1 MGIPVY
7 FSHIIREHSS
17 ILKKINQKQNNFD
30 IFFFDANSIIYDSYY
45 LNKDNYNNHN
55 HDFIESDIIKNSIE
69 KIKNIL
75 NLFHI
80 QTEVVICLDG
90 VAPLSKLNQQKQR
103 RFKSVITKHITNKKE
118 NWNTCAITPG
128 TNFMSKLNKQL
139 KIFSENHNYNFN
151 IIVLDSNH
159 NGEGEQKIFNY
170 IRSKYKI
177 NLTNYKNII
186 NKNICIYGLDSDLIM
201 LSLLHSFSIRNI
213 YLYRDTPDFIKQIN
227 NKLDPNTNYIIDIHK
242 LGVQLQDK
250 LYPNNITTYNNEY
263 IYNDSV
269 IQYVILF
276 FLLCNDFIPHIPS
289 LSIRHNA
296 IDRII
301 DTFHNIQP
309 TYNKNKLL
317 FTIKNNNF
325 FIVWSNLSQILYSL
339 SKFEFEDMKYIQ
351 TNKYDYQKKLLS
363 NYKNSNNTEDILNN
377 LCVFNT
383 DEEDYILYNSK
394 TYKNKYYELYYPDI
408 NIKNISHE
416 YFKNLLWVLQYY
428 TGGDYCDY
436 TYYYPYYIT
445 PLLSDLIKYLPYK
458 NDNILRNNSANYYFI
473 NPITQLLFVL
483 PSDYYYLIPNQY
495 YNNIDKYN
503 KINNIDILN
512 TLFNNFQKNINSVHY
527 GFHKYFFESVI
538 EFKYINIMAVDNIIK
553 KII

>member
-30 IFFFDANSIIYDSYY
+30 LIFFDANSIIYDSYY

-55 HDFIESDIIKNSIE
+55 HHFIESDIIKNSIE
-69 KIKNIL
+69 KIKNNQ

-128 TNFMSKLNKQL
+128 TNFMSKLNKEL
-139 KIFSENHNYNFN
+139 KIFSENHNYNFD
-151 IIVLDSNH
+151 IVVLDSNH

-186 NKNICIYGLDSDLIM
+186 SKNICIYGLDSDLIM

-227 NKLDPNTNYIIDIHK
+227 KRLDPNTNYIIDIHK
-242 LGVQLQDK
+242 LGVQLQHK
-250 LYPNNITTYNNEY
+250 LYPNNITTHNDKY

-276 FLLCNDFIPHIPS
+276 FLLGNDFIPHIPS

-296 IDRII
+296 IDRIM
-301 DTFHNIQP
+301 DAFHNVQP

-317 FTIKNNNF
+317 FKIKNNNF
-325 FIVWSNLSQILYSL
+325 FISWSNLSQILYSL

-351 TNKYDYQKKLLS
+351 KKKYDYQKKLLS

-383 DEEDYILYNSK
+383 DEEDYILYNSN
-394 TYKNKYYELYYPDI
+394 TYKNNYYELYSPDI
-408 NIKNISHE
+408 NVKNISYE
-416 YFKNLLWVLQYY
+416 YFKNLLWVFQYY

-445 PLLSDLIKYLPYK
+445 PLLTDLIKYLPYK
-458 NDNILRNNSANYYFI
+458 NDNILRNNNANYYFI

-483 PSDYYYLIPNQY
+483 PSDYYYLIPKQH
-495 YNNIDKYN
+495 YNNINKYS
-503 KINNIDILN
+503 KINNIDVLN
-512 TLFNNFQKNINSVHY
+512 TLFNDFKTNITSVHY

-538 EFKYINIMAVDNIIK
+538 EFKFINIMTVDNIIK